1 MDLEVF
7 NQKILGRIKMLT
19 IGGADCMIEEKEK
32 NLYKEIDPDLRDW
45 EYDAE
50 GIKRHKKAF
59 HLKWTDEKNV
69 NDEHK

>member
-1 MDLEVF
+1 
-7 NQKILGRIKMLT
+7 MLT

-32 NLYKEIDPDLRDW
+32 NTSPVDYEDLQDW
-45 EYDAE
+45 EYDGQ